1 MWRERVEQNKKCTQR
16 RQWDYFGVGKRVHE
30 NHHLRNRGVKGER
43 LDVFGNFLDC
53 RMSDLLL
60 PLTRIDSLH
69 RGGKLPIASLILIHQ
84 QAPNAR
90 EKSRDTFDPAHVP
103 RFHLLERSHEHFV
116 TTKGVRAVL
125 LDYVI
130 GIDDVAARLRHL
142 LIVFAENDSLIDQTL
157 ERLWLRQ
164 IAEIEQHLVPEARI
178 QKMQDRVLGPTDVQI
193 DRVRLRLLWFVDE
206 KDLGMSEKLWA
217 AELFS

>member
-1 MWRERVEQNKKCTQR
+1 MRREWVEQNKKRTQH
-16 RQWDYFGVGKRVHE
+16 RQWNDLGVGKRVHE

-43 LDVFGNFLDC
+43 VDVFGNFLDC
-53 RMSDLLL
+53 RMRDLLL
-60 PLTRIDSLH
+60 PLTRIDILH
-69 RGGKLPIASLILIHQ
+69 RGGKFPIASLILVNQ

-103 RFHLLERSHEHFV
+103 WFHLLERSHEHFV
-116 TTKGVRAVL
+116 TTKGIRAVL
-125 LDYVI
+125 VDYVV

-164 IAEIEQHLVPEARI
+164 IAEIEQHLVPEARVE
-178 QKMQDRVLGPTDVQI
+178 QVQDRMLCPADVQI
-193 DRVRLRLLWFVDE
+193 DSADR
-206 KDLGMSEKLWA
+206 K
-217 AELFS
+217 